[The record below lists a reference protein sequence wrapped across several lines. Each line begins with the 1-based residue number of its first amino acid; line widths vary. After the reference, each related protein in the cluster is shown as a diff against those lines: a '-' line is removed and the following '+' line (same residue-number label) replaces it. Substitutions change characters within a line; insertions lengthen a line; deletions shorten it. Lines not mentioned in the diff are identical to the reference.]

1 MRKKTKK
8 RSAKSGTPPGT
19 LLHIGEKKTEQVK
32 ITVVDYDEAHY
43 TEQEIVNIGDCLAFK
58 DKPTTTWI
66 NITGIHQLD
75 IIEKIGG
82 VFGLHPLLLE
92 DVVNTEQRPKIEDF
106 EDYLFVVLKFLS
118 YKKHEEVIEPEQ
130 ISIIIGLNFVISFQE
145 IDLEI
150 FHPIQERIRNGKG
163 KIKKSGAD
171 YLAYT
176 LIDTIVDNYFILLEI
191 LGDRIDRI
199 EEELISYP
207 TTDTLQKIHALK
219 KEMLLVRKSIWPL
232 RVVVN
237 TLEKTEPPLI
247 RESTE
252 IYLRDV
258 YDHTIQIIDTIEA
271 FRDIISGM
279 LDIYLSSVSNKMN
292 EVMKVLTIIA
302 TIFIPLTF
310 IAGIYGMNFHY
321 IPELEWRWSYFAV
334 LLVMGI
340 VGISMV
346 FYFWKKKWL

>member
-207 TTDTLQKIHALK
+207 TTDTLQKIHALNN
-219 KEMLLVRKSIWPL
+219 ELLLVRKSIWPL